1 MQQNKKQEKEVTKF
15 MKQKS
20 ITQTLKRCLCM
31 GLSAAMAFTMM
42 PETQARAED
51 GNPARAGSV
60 GLTADATTR
69 SQPFERG
76 TGSSTSFGSPSLIVR
91 QVEKAVITV
100 SEKVPAPFYGW
111 L

>member
-1 MQQNKKQEKEVTKF
+1 